1 MMDKKNIMGLP
12 LLAWKRAI
20 NSFPSSYT
28 DYSELMAKWGE
39 KDFWQVMTV
48 WRYLIFLQF
57 RKQEIDATD
66 PIIRQLPQ
74 YLEGR

>member
-20 NSFPSSYT
+20 NSFPSSYA